1 LKIGSPRRAPGAL
14 LRYTGLVLVLA
25 CAVASVGGGV
35 ARSAAEPKIVSVDV
49 SGNLHVPTAT
59 IMAVIQAHPGEPFDP
74 RVVQD
79 DLARLQALGYFAAV
93 PPPLIRQR
101 DGGVAITYRVVE
113 NPVITKIVFEGNRT
127 VPSDTLLALMD
138 TAVGQVFN
146 TNTFRQD
153 VLKINSYY
161 EKIGFAGQVPS
172 HVKNL
177 ELDPKTGV
185 LTLDIVE
192 GLTIRHVLIGGD
204 PLLPPSVILP
214 VLQVKPGVEY
224 SDQLRDEDY
233 KALQKLYEKYKIYV
247 GNFEGGIKQS
257 SIDLKNDTADVE
269 YDIWVAK
276 VAAVQITGNT
286 RTKDIVIRRQ
296 LTLLPGMVLSSVAI
310 KRDYERLMN
319 LGFFS
324 KVEPDVK
331 PGPDPKKPQDVTVV
345 WHVTEQRTASAN
357 IGVGYSGGIN
367 GQGLY
372 GTLGYSDNDL
382 HGTGN
387 AVQVQFERGVRTY
400 TSQISASIPYVG
412 NTPKLERYSVSASLF
427 SNGTTF
433 YYPIYAVAPTGIAT
447 VPSVGGT
454 PAPIPVTLYPSGT
467 TPAVS
472 GVASTSTSKAAGI
485 SLQVGRRFNYYTQLL
500 LGLGAQS
507 ISTSTTVP
515 PPYYFQ
521 SAQLTPIVGPTPNP
535 LTSLSG
541 TALGGS
547 FGIAASS
554 IAFVN
559 NGAPYRLYTLS
570 VGAQTNTLD
579 DYFNPRSG
587 WTASIDEVFS
597 NPSFGSN
604 FNFTQTQ
611 LNLTHFRPLPHAAT
625 IGVHGEVELS
635 TGIIPPSSLYTFSD
649 QQLRGYNS
657 IFYGTDVALGQIEYR
672 IPLVPDRQLS
682 AAAFIDQGAFR
693 IRGAAPILDPLTN
706 RILSYPSQW
715 TLRSDF
721 GVGLRVAVPQLLGN
735 QVIRIDIAHGID
747 GTHTS
752 FGIGQS
758 F

>member
-74 RVVQD
+74 RVVQG

-382 HGTGN
+382 PGTGN

-433 YYPIYAVAPTGIAT
+433 YYPIYAVAPTGIAP